1 MLMQGSNLESVGSNL
16 KEVSLPKLTIDS
28 TVIGI
33 DLHKYSHTA
42 VALNCLGEELSRLV
56 FSNDELDE
64 CVEWLSG
71 LGSKESLL
79 VGLEDTNGHGLHTA
93 NRLEKEG
100 FSLIYVPPVLTE
112 RARKHSV
119 HKDKSDL
126 LDAKRVGK
134 VILHRSEET
143 LPATPSIA
151 QEKQIIREI
160 DLLLQER
167 SDLIKEQT
175 RLKNQLHSL
184 LHQCFGNNYRKGFKD
199 IFSLKALA
207 FYSASLKQQSEPS
220 PLARSIVRRIERLKL
235 VFGQVKE
242 IDSALRKESRDVPSI
257 GKLQS
262 NLRGCGHLTACKAI
276 AEIVQIGRFKT
287 CHKLAKYSGAAPV
300 IKGSGKS
307 RRLHTNRHGNRKLNQ
322 AIHTIAL
329 SQIGIASLPEAQ
341 IYYQKKLSEGKS
353 KLWALRCLKR
363 QITNRIFNILTD

>member
-1 MLMQGSNLESVGSNL
+1 MPE
-16 KEVSLPKLTIDS
+16 LTIDS
-28 TVIGI
+28 TVVGI

-42 VALNCLGEELSRLV
+42 VALNCLGKELEKLV

-64 CVEWLSG
+64 CVKWLSK

-79 VGLEDTNGHGLHTA
+79 IGLEDTNGHGLHTA

-119 HKDKSDL
+119 HKDKSDAI
-126 LDAKRVGK
+126 DAKRVGK
-134 VILHRSEET
+134 VILNRMEET

-151 QEKQIIREI
+151 QEKRRIREI

-175 RLKNQLHSL
+175 RLKNQLHGL
-184 LHQCFGNNYRKGFKD
+184 LHQHFGNDYRKGFKD

-207 FYSASLKQQSEPS
+207 FYSASLKEQSEPS
-220 PLARSIVRRIERLKL
+220 PLTSSILRRIDRLKL
-235 VFGQVKE
+235 VFSQIKE
-242 IDSALRKESRDVPSI
+242 IDTALRKESRDVFSI
-257 GKLQS
+257 DKLQN
-262 NLRGCGHLTACKAI
+262 NLRGCGHLTACKVM
-276 AEIVQIGRFKT
+276 AEVVEISRFASRD
-287 CHKLAKYSGAAPV
+287 KLAKYSGAAPV
-300 IKGSGKS
+300 KKASGKS

-363 QITNRIFNILTD
+363 QISNRIFNILTA